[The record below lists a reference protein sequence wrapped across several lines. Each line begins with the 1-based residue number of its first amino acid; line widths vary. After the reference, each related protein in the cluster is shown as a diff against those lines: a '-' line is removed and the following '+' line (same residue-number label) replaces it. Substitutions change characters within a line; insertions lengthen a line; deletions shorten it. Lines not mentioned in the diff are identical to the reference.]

1 MDSQGDI
8 ILNIRCLRATSN
20 SKFIHEGHFMQVKT
34 RKSETIMKI
43 TIKVEE
49 RGMRGR

>member
-8 ILNIRCLRATSN
+8 ILNNWGLRTN
-20 SKFIHEGHFMQVKT
+20 SKFIHEAHFMQVKT
-34 RKSETIMKI
+34 RTSEIIMKI

>member
-8 ILNIRCLRATSN
+8 ILNNRGLRTN
-20 SKFIHEGHFMQVKT
+20 SKLIIHEGHFMQVKMKT
-34 RKSETIMKI
+34 SEIIMKI

>member
-8 ILNIRCLRATSN
+8 ILNNWGLRTN

-34 RKSETIMKI
+34 RPSEIIMKI